1 MERRINVEIMYL
13 MKSDRNGNKVLI
25 GELGKSEKKYTFR
38 YTPENAD
45 KPEGFFK
52 VPTFRDVDRVY
63 TSDTLF
69 LFFVNRLYDRA
80 RPDLPQLL
88 EKHGLRDYDEWEL
101 LKATKARLLTDG
113 YELAESI

>member
-1 MERRINVEIMYL
+1 MDVLYL
-13 MKSDRNGNKVLI
+13 TKTDRHGNKILI
-25 GELGKSEKKYTFR
+25 GELAKSENEFVFK

-52 VPTFRDVDRVY
+52 VPTFKDVDKVY
-63 TSDTLF
+63 KSDRLF
-69 LFFVNRLYDRA
+69 LFFVNRLYDRG

-88 EKHGLRDYDEWEL
+88 EKYGLSHYDEWEL

-113 YELAESI
+113 YELAENL